1 MQTFRTKLSQVET
14 ALRDASV
21 YCGHGYESV
30 SDEAVAIVLGAV
42 GLLPEQPLSLLD
54 QLFPVEAEMQ
64 LEALLDQRCR
74 QRLPVAYCLQ
84 EAYLAGLRFIAD
96 DRALVPRSPVSHVV
110 AERLAP
116 WWPEDREPSLIVD
129 VCCGGG
135 SLGLVA
141 AEAFPKTTVLL
152 SDLDEQALSLASENI
167 ALHRRSDRVCA
178 LRADLLSA
186 LRSGSADLVL
196 ANPPYV
202 SRAEMAELPPEY
214 SAEPRI
220 ALQADAEGTELA
232 VSLLREAVRVLAPD
246 GLMLL
251 EVGETWMALEER
263 IPKAPFLWLD
273 LPQGGSGIAAISAQ
287 ELRDWDAAGIL

>member
-14 ALRDASV
+14 ALQDAAV

-30 SDEAVAIVLGAV
+30 SDEAVALVLGAA
-42 GLLPEQPLSLLD
+42 GLTPEQPLSLLD
-54 QLFPVEAEMQ
+54 QPFPGEAESR
-64 LEALLDQRCR
+64 LAALLDKRCR
-74 QRLPVAYCLQ
+74 QRLPIAYCLK

-96 DRALVPRSPVSHVV
+96 PRALIPRSPVAHIV

-116 WWPEDREPSLIVD
+116 WSPDDRKPGLIVD

-141 AEAFPKTTVLL
+141 AEAFPDAIVLL
-152 SDLDEQALSLASENI
+152 SDLDGQALSLASENI
-167 ALHRRSDRVCA
+167 ALHRRSDRVIA

-186 LRSGSADLVL
+186 LSSGSVDVVL

-214 SAEPRI
+214 NAEPRI
-220 ALQADAEGTELA
+220 ALEADAEGTELA
-232 VSLLREAVRVLAPD
+232 VRLLREGARVLAPD

-251 EVGETWMALEER
+251 EVGETWVALEDR
-263 IPKAPFLWLD
+263 LPKVPFLWLE
-273 LPQGGSGIAAISAQ
+273 LPQGDSGVAVISAQ
-287 ELRDWDAAGIL
+287 ELRDWDAAGNL

>member
-14 ALRDASV
+14 TLQDADV
-21 YCGHGYESV
+21 FCGHGYESV
-30 SDEAVAIVLGAV
+30 WDEAVALVLAAA
-42 GLLPEQPLSLLD
+42 GLSPEQPLSLLD
-54 QLFPVEAEMQ
+54 QPFPAEAEEHLTDLM
-64 LEALLDQRCR
+64 ERRCR

-96 DRALVPRSPVSHVV
+96 ARALVPRSPVSHLL
-110 AERLAP
+110 ADRLVP
-116 WWPEDREPSLIVD
+116 WWSSGRDPGVVVD

-141 AEAFPKTTVLL
+141 AEAFPHSTVVL
-152 SDLDEQALSLASENI
+152 SDLDLQALSLAAENI
-167 ALHRRSDRVCA
+167 ALHGRSDRVCA

-186 LRSGSADLVL
+186 FRSGSADIVL

-214 SAEPRI
+214 CVEPRI
-220 ALQADAEGTELA
+220 ALEADAEGTELA
-232 VSLLREAVRVLAPD
+232 VGLLREAVRVLAPD

-263 IPKAPFLWLD
+263 LPKVPFFWLE
-273 LPQGGSGIAAISAQ
+273 LPQGGSGVAAISAQ

>member
-14 ALRDASV
+14 ALQDAAV
-21 YCGHGYESV
+21 YCGHGYESA
-30 SDEAVAIVLGAV
+30 SDEAVALVLGAA
-42 GLLPEQPLSLLD
+42 GLAPEQPLSLLD
-54 QLFPVEAEMQ
+54 QPFPVEAEPH
-64 LEALLDQRCR
+64 LAALLDQRCR
-74 QRLPVAYCLQ
+74 QRLPVAYCLK
-84 EAYLAGLRFIAD
+84 EAYLADLRFIAD
-96 DRALVPRSPVSHVV
+96 ARALIPRSPVAHVV
-110 AERLAP
+110 AERLSP
-116 WWPEDREPSLIVD
+116 WWPEDREPGLIVD

-141 AEAFPKTTVLL
+141 AEAFPDAMVLL

-167 ALHRRSDRVCA
+167 VLHRRSDRVIA

-186 LRSGSADLVL
+186 LSSGSVDVVL

-214 SAEPRI
+214 NVEPRI
-220 ALQADAEGTELA
+220 ALEADAEGTALA
-232 VSLLREAVRVLAPD
+232 VRLLREGARVLAPD

-251 EVGETWMALEER
+251 EVGATWVALEER
-263 IPKAPFLWLD
+263 LPKVPFLWID
-273 LPQGGSGIAAISAQ
+273 LPQGGSGVAVISAQ

>member
-14 ALRDASV
+14 ALQEAAV

-30 SDEAVAIVLGAV
+30 SDEAVALVLGAAN
-42 GLLPEQPLSLLD
+42 LPPEQPLSLLD
-54 QLFPVEAEMQ
+54 QPFPDEAETRSRV
-64 LEALLDQRCR
+64 LLDQRCR
-74 QRLPVAYCLQ
+74 HRVPLAYCLK

-96 DRALVPRSPVSHVV
+96 PRALIPRSPVAHVV

-116 WWPEDREPSLIVD
+116 WWPDDREPGVIVD

-141 AEAFPKTTVLL
+141 AEAFPQATVLL

-167 ALHRRSDRVCA
+167 ALHDQSDRVTA

-186 LRSGSADLVL
+186 LNSGSADLVL

-202 SRAEMAELPPEY
+202 SHAEMAELPPEY
-214 SAEPRI
+214 NAEPRI
-220 ALQADAEGTELA
+220 ALEADAKGTELA
-232 VSLLREAVRVLAPD
+232 VCLLREGARVLAPH

-251 EVGETWMALEER
+251 EVGETWMALEDR
-263 IPKAPFLWLD
+263 LPKVPFLWLE
-273 LPQGGSGIAAISAQ
+273 LPQGGSGVAVISAQ
-287 ELRDWDAAGIL
+287 ELRDWGAAGIL

>member
-14 ALRDASV
+14 SLHDAAV

-30 SDEAVAIVLGAV
+30 SDEAVALVLSAA
-42 GLLPEQPLSLLD
+42 GLPPEQSLSLLD
-54 QLFPVEAEMQ
+54 QPFPIEAETR
-64 LEALLDQRCR
+64 LEVLLDQRCR
-74 QRLPVAYCLQ
+74 QRLPVAYCLS

-96 DRALVPRSPVSHVV
+96 RRALIPRSPVSHIV

-116 WWPEDREPSLIVD
+116 WWSEDREPGVIVD

-141 AEAFPKTTVLL
+141 AKAFPRAKVLL
-152 SDLDEQALSLASENI
+152 SDLDEKALSLASENI
-167 ALHRRSDRVCA
+167 ALHGRSDRVCA

-186 LRSGSADLVL
+186 LGSGSADVML

-202 SRAEMAELPPEY
+202 SRAEMAQLPPEY
-214 SAEPRI
+214 DAEPRI
-220 ALQADAEGTELA
+220 ALEADAEGTELA
-232 VSLLREAVRVLAPD
+232 VRLMREAVRVLTPD

-251 EVGETWMALEER
+251 EVGETWVALENR
-263 IPKAPFLWLD
+263 LPRVPFLWLE
-273 LPQGGSGIAAISAQ
+273 LPQGGAGVAVISAQ

>member
-14 ALRDASV
+14 ALQDAAV

-30 SDEAVAIVLGAV
+30 SDEAVALVLGAA
-42 GLLPEQPLSLLD
+42 GLSPKQPMSLLEQP
-54 QLFPVEAEMQ
+54 FPAEAEPR
-64 LEALLDQRCR
+64 LEGLVHQRCR

-96 DRALVPRSPVSHVV
+96 PRALIPRSPVAHIV
-110 AERLAP
+110 AGRLAP
-116 WWPEDREPSLIVD
+116 WWPDNREPGLIVD

-141 AEAFPKTTVLL
+141 AEAFPRATVLL
-152 SDLDEQALSLASENI
+152 SDLDKQALSLASENV
-167 ALHRRSDRVCA
+167 ALHGRADRVCA

-186 LRSGSADLVL
+186 LGSGSADVVL

-202 SRAEMAELPPEY
+202 SRSEMAELPPEY
-214 SAEPRI
+214 NTEPRI
-220 ALQADAEGTELA
+220 ALEADAEGTELA
-232 VSLLREAVRVLAPD
+232 VRLLREAVRVLAPD

-251 EVGETWMALEER
+251 EVGETWMTLEDR
-263 IPKAPFLWLD
+263 LPKVPFLWLE
-273 LPQGGSGIAAISAQ
+273 LPQGGSGVAVISAQ

>member
-14 ALRDASV
+14 TLQDAAV
-21 YCGHGYESV
+21 YCGHGYESA
-30 SDEAVAIVLGAV
+30 SDEAVALVLGAA
-42 GLLPEQPLSLLD
+42 GLAPEQPLSLLD
-54 QLFPVEAEMQ
+54 QPFPVEAEPH
-64 LEALLDQRCR
+64 LAALLDQRCR
-74 QRLPVAYCLQ
+74 QRLPVAYCLK
-84 EAYLAGLRFIAD
+84 EAYLADLRFIAD
-96 DRALVPRSPVSHVV
+96 ARALIPRSPVAHVV
-110 AERLAP
+110 AERLSP
-116 WWPEDREPSLIVD
+116 WWPEDREPGLIVD

-141 AEAFPKTTVLL
+141 AEAFPDAMVLL

-167 ALHRRSDRVCA
+167 VLHRRSDRVIA

-186 LRSGSADLVL
+186 LSSGSVDVVL

-214 SAEPRI
+214 NAEPRI
-220 ALQADAEGTELA
+220 ALEADAEGTELA
-232 VSLLREAVRVLAPD
+232 VRLLREGARVLAPD

-251 EVGETWMALEER
+251 EVGETWMTLEDR
-263 IPKAPFLWLD
+263 LPKVPFLWLE
-273 LPQGGSGIAAISAQ
+273 LPQGGSGVAVISAQ

>member
-14 ALRDASV
+14 ALHDASV

-30 SDEAVAIVLGAV
+30 SDEAVALVLAAA
-42 GLLPEQPLSLLD
+42 GLPPEQPLSLLD
-54 QLFPVEAEMQ
+54 QPFPVAAERPLM
-64 LEALLDQRCR
+64 ALLDRRCR
-74 QRLPVAYCLQ
+74 QRLPVAYCLK
-84 EAYLAGLRFIAD
+84 ESYLAGLRFIAD
-96 DRALVPRSPVSHVV
+96 PRALIPRSPVAHIV

-116 WWPEDREPSLIVD
+116 WWPEDQEPRVIVD

-141 AEAFPKTTVLL
+141 AEAFPRARVLL
-152 SDLDEQALSLASENI
+152 SDLDGQALSLASENI
-167 ALHRRSDRVCA
+167 ALHERADRICA
-178 LRADLLSA
+178 MRADLLNA
-186 LRSGSADLVL
+186 LSSGSVDVVL

-214 SAEPRI
+214 NAEPRI
-220 ALQADAEGTELA
+220 ALEADAEGTELA
-232 VSLLREAVRVLAPD
+232 VRLLREGARVLAPD

-251 EVGETWMALEER
+251 EVGETWMTLEDR
-263 IPKAPFLWLD
+263 LPKVPFLWLE
-273 LPQGGSGIAAISAQ
+273 LPQGGSGVAVISAE

>member
-14 ALRDASV
+14 ALHEAAV

-30 SDEAVAIVLGAV
+30 SDEAAALVLGAAR
-42 GLLPEQPLSLLD
+42 LAPEQPLSLLD
-54 QLFPVEAEMQ
+54 QPFPIEAEPR
-64 LEALLDQRCR
+64 LEALVDQRCR

-96 DRALVPRSPVSHVV
+96 ARALIPRSPVAHVV

-116 WWPEDREPSLIVD
+116 WWPEDREPGLVVD

-141 AEAFPKTTVLL
+141 AEAFPKATVLL
-152 SDLDEQALSLASENI
+152 SDLDEQALSLASENVD
-167 ALHRRSDRVCA
+167 LHDRAERVYA
-178 LRADLLSA
+178 VRADLLSA
-186 LRSGSADLVL
+186 LSSDSVDVVL

-202 SRAEMAELPPEY
+202 SRAEMADLPPEY
-214 SAEPRI
+214 NAEPRM
-220 ALQADAEGTELA
+220 ALEADAEGTALA
-232 VSLLREAVRVLAPD
+232 VRLLREGARVLAPD

-251 EVGETWMALEER
+251 EVGETWMTLEDR
-263 IPKAPFLWLD
+263 LPKVSFLWLE
-273 LPQGGSGIAAISAQ
+273 LPQGGSGVAVISAQ

>member
-1 MQTFRTKLSQVET
+1 MHTFRTKLSQVET
-14 ALRDASV
+14 ALQDADV
-21 YCGHGYESV
+21 FCGHGYESV
-30 SDEAVAIVLGAV
+30 WDEAVALVLGAA
-42 GLLPEQPLSLLD
+42 GLSPEQPLSLLD
-54 QLFPVEAEMQ
+54 QPFPAEAEGH
-64 LEALLDQRCR
+64 LTDLIERRCR

-96 DRALVPRSPVSHVV
+96 ARALVPRSPVSHLL
-110 AERLAP
+110 ADRLAP
-116 WWPEDREPSLIVD
+116 WWPDGRDPGVVVD

-141 AEAFPKTTVLL
+141 AKAFPDATVIL
-152 SDLDEQALSLASENI
+152 SDLDLQALSLAAENI
-167 ALHRRSDRVCA
+167 ALHGRSDKVLA

-186 LRSGSADLVL
+186 IRSDSADIVL

-214 SAEPRI
+214 CVEPRI
-220 ALQADAEGTELA
+220 ALEADAEGTELA
-232 VSLLREAVRVLAPD
+232 VGLLREAVRVLAPD

-251 EVGETWMALEER
+251 AVGETWMALEER
-263 IPKAPFLWLD
+263 LPKGPFFWLER
-273 LPQGGSGIAAISAQ
+273 PQGGSGVAAISAQ

>member
-1 MQTFRTKLSQVET
+1 MQTFRTKLGQVEA
-14 ALRDASV
+14 ALKEAGV

-30 SDEAVAIVLGAV
+30 SDEALALLLGAA
-42 GLLPEQPLSLLD
+42 GLSAAQPLTLLD
-54 QLFPVEAEMQ
+54 LPFPVEAQSYLM
-64 LEALLDQRCR
+64 ALLELRCR

-96 DRALVPRSPVSHVV
+96 PRALIPRSPVSHVV
-110 AERLAP
+110 AERMAP
-116 WWPEDREPSLIVD
+116 WWPENREPGLIVD

-141 AEAFPKTTVLL
+141 AEAFLRASVLL
-152 SDLDEQALSLASENI
+152 SDIDEQALSLASENI
-167 ALHRRSDRVCA
+167 ALHRRSDRVTA
-178 LRADLLSA
+178 LRTDLLSA
-186 LRSGSADLVL
+186 ISSGSVDVVL

-214 SAEPRI
+214 NAEPRI
-220 ALQADAEGTELA
+220 ALEADAEGTELA
-232 VSLLREAVRVLAPD
+232 VRLLREGVRVLAPD

-251 EVGETWMALEER
+251 EVGETWMALEDR
-263 IPKAPFLWLD
+263 LPKVPFLWLE
-273 LPQGGSGIAAISAQ
+273 LPQGGSGVAIISAQ